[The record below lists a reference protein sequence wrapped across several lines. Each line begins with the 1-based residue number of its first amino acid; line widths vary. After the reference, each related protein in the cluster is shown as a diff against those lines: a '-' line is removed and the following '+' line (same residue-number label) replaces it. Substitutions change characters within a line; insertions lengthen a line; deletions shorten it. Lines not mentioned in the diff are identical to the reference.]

1 MNHLL
6 REVCERPDFIE
17 SFELVECM
25 IRDSIVIASS
35 NYDFVSQNLKIF
47 ASFSILNRMSSSL
60 KSESSIVENMLRFA
74 IILLREAVFET
85 VKAMGIPR
93 FVPFEKF
100 RELCVND
107 KDDAITLKV
116 GENKINTLRNV
127 MLKQNLLDL
136 FMELLSGS
144 YTLVLEISTFMRYA
158 KCSNIF
164 TQHFRAHL
172 NTSHV
177 STLIRRTRDSE
188 QIRDIVLTMLH
199 VNAFDMTLERH
210 MIEECFGS
218 EPFNISNC
226 TLDIMRAIL
235 MKRNYED
242 EFEDSL
248 QHRVCFKCID
258 SLKSYSQHNVS
269 NPEEYVSLIEF
280 AFSSCRT
287 TSQLGLTKEL
297 FNVIFCSTF
306 STQLWCLSLQLANI
320 FCTWC
325 SSACVQARSARIS
338 LSSFT
343 YLYVSFT

>member
-1 MNHLL
+1 
-6 REVCERPDFIE
+6 
-17 SFELVECM
+17 
-25 IRDSIVIASS
+25 
-35 NYDFVSQNLKIF
+35 
-47 ASFSILNRMSSSL
+47 
-60 KSESSIVENMLRFA
+60 
-74 IILLREAVFET
+74 
-85 VKAMGIPR
+85 
-93 FVPFEKF
+93 
-100 RELCVND
+100 
-107 KDDAITLKV
+107 
-116 GENKINTLRNV
+116 
-127 MLKQNLLDL
+127 
-136 FMELLSGS
+136 MELLSGS

-177 STLIRRTRDSE
+177 STLIRRTGDSE

-258 SLKSYSQHNVS
+258 SLKSYSQHEIS
-269 NPEEYVSLIEF
+269 NPDEYVSLIEF

-287 TSQLGLTKEL
+287 ASQLGLTKEL
-297 FNVIFCSTF
+297 FNVISSSTF

-320 FCTWC
+320 FCKHLDFSTKPMN
-325 SSACVQARSARIS
+325 
-338 LSSFT
+338 LLESFRT
-343 YLYVSFT
+343 GT